1 MRLRQL
7 VFCLTTFVAI
17 AGCGQPPAP
26 KTAHYQPVSHWVAA
40 LNDTDAKARKQA
52 VRILGNVGNND
63 AAVIPA
69 LIQALADTDASVRIE
84 AIIGLMKIG
93 PPAKDAIAALEN
105 IKTKDSDAKART
117 YAGRAIERI
126 RGN

>member
-7 VFCLTTFVAI
+7 LLGLVTVVTF

-26 KTAHYQPVSHWVAA
+26 KTAHYQPVSHWVAT
-40 LNDTDAKARKQA
+40 LKDPDAKVRKQA
-52 VRILGNVGNND
+52 VRILGNVGTNDD
-63 AAVIPA
+63 AAIPA
-69 LIQALADTDASVRIE
+69 LTQALADTDAAVRIE

-93 PPAKDAIAALEN
+93 PPADVAVAALEN
-105 IKTKDSDAKART
+105 IRDKDSDATART